1 MSSPC
6 CTEVPCGCTQWLES
20 FCDFETVTH
29 TYCGVETVFEKCKSY
44 PMQTELVRPD
54 AGIHQQDR
62 MFFVSRQEQDV
73 ESAPGAVIETG
84 DGEHWQ
90 IYAAE
95 YLQAFCTWKLWGR
108 NVATCFSL
116 TNRLDIWDATGCEGD
131 CQSVRMQR
139 IGTVRGKILA
149 TGGQRTATRNSDDMR
164 VRWQCSVERWTAGA
178 YPLAHHRISTSQG
191 MFRVV
196 SWTDGGPY
204 VPFTMV
210 LELMDV

>member
-29 TYCGVETVFEKCKSY
+29 TYCGVDTVFEKCKSY

-90 IYAAE
+90 IYTAE

-116 TNRLDIWDATGCEGD
+116 TNRLDIWDATGCEE
-131 CQSVRMQR
+131 
-139 IGTVRGKILA
+139 IGR
-149 TGGQRTATRNSDDMR
+149 
-164 VRWQCSVERWTAGA
+164 
-178 YPLAHHRISTSQG
+178 AH
-191 MFRVV
+191 V
-196 SWTDGGPY
+196 
-204 VPFTMV
+204 
-210 LELMDV
+210 